1 MLSPFKNMEI
11 KRRYIMINDDLI
23 VRVRNLTDQT
33 VAYTIP
39 ELRVRRVF
47 RGFEHKELTAGEL
60 RQLWYLP
67 GGSRLLQD
75 YLAVENQE
83 LAAEFGISED
93 VFTHEY
99 SWTLDDVKRVLLTG
113 SIDELADALDF
124 APIGIVDTIISQAV
138 ILQIPDIN
146 KHRLIQQVTGHDVTK
161 MIKYAEELNNLV
173 EDTPTERKTR
183 RVGSNKEVKPQGRRV
198 Q

>member
-1 MLSPFKNMEI
+1 MV
-11 KRRYIMINDDLI
+11 NDDLI
-23 VRVRNLTDQT
+23 IRVRNLTDQT

-39 ELRVRRVF
+39 ELRIRRVF
-47 RGFEHKELTAGEL
+47 RGFEYKELTAAEL

-67 GGSRLLQD
+67 GGAKLLQD
-75 YLAVENQE
+75 YLAVENKE

-93 VFTHEY
+93 LFTHEY

-124 APIGIVDTIISQAV
+124 APIGIVDTIVSQAV

-146 KHRLIQQVTGHDVTK
+146 KHRLIQQETGHDVTK
-161 MIKYAEELNNLV
+161 MIKYAEELNKLV
-173 EDTPTERKTR
+173 EDTPTERRVR

>member
-1 MLSPFKNMEI
+1 MI
-11 KRRYIMINDDLI
+11 KDDLI

-33 VAYTIP
+33 IAFTIP

-47 RGFEHKELTAGEL
+47 RGFEHKDLTTGEL

-67 GGSRLLQD
+67 GGSKLLQD

-93 VFTHEY
+93 LFTHEY
-99 SWTLDDVKRVLLTG
+99 SWTLDDVKRVLLAG

-124 APIGIVDTIISQAV
+124 APVGIVDTIVSQAV

-146 KHRLIQQVTGHDVTK
+146 KHRLIQQETGHDITK
-161 MIKYAEELNNLV
+161 MIKYAEELNKLT

>member
-1 MLSPFKNMEI
+1 MV
-11 KRRYIMINDDLI
+11 NDDLI
-23 VRVRNLTDQT
+23 IRVRNLTDQT

-47 RGFEHKELTAGEL
+47 RGFEYKELTAAEL

-67 GGSRLLQD
+67 GGAKLLQD
-75 YLAVENQE
+75 YLAVENKE

-93 VFTHEY
+93 LFTHEY

-124 APIGIVDTIISQAV
+124 APIGIVDTIVSQAV

-146 KHRLIQQVTGHDVTK
+146 KHRLIQQETGHDVTK
-161 MIKYAEELNNLV
+161 MIKYAEELNKLV
-173 EDTPTERKTR
+173 EDTPTERRIR